1 MFEST
6 PIPDLLVVRP
16 KRHGDA
22 RGFFSEVWN
31 RARFDEAGLEF
42 DWCQDNHSFSADRH
56 VLRGLHFQT
65 PPAAQTKLVRCSRG
79 AVWDVA
85 VDVRRGS
92 PTYAKWFGIEL
103 SAENWTQLLVPQ
115 GFLHAFVTLVPDSE
129 VQYKVD
135 APYAPDCDGG
145 IAWNDPDIAIEW
157 PFDGDPVLSAKDA
170 ALPRLAEWDNP
181 FVWQGVST

>member
-1 MFEST
+1 MFDST

-16 KRHGDA
+16 KRHGDV

-31 RARFDEAGLEF
+31 RARFDEAGLAF

-170 ALPRLAEWDNP
+170 ALPRLADWDNP
-181 FVWQGVST
+181 FVWQGGST